1 MGSRLRENPRRL
13 FECWC
18 EVVGPKG
25 TDRPPWIIQKFPD
38 SYSKEEREKEIL
50 KSVPQFAFPCS
61 FDSTNVQHF
70 SFVLTSL
77 DSKWTY
83 GFCRHAPGS
92 ETALVILSHLP
103 WHETFYKLLNHL
115 ADMIGNERTQD
126 MTSCLQS
133 IYCTKVPL
141 PGSEIAVPYGDNKF
155 FVAQCPNHLRLPTIP
170 ENRNLSE
177 YYNAVDANNMM
188 IIFASMLHERRI
200 IMVSKRLSRLSACVQ
215 AANSIIYPMQWQHI
229 FIPVLPEHLTD
240 YLLAPMPYLIGV
252 NSSLLSKVQMED
264 IGEAVILD
272 ADNNVVKT
280 PFNDLETLP
289 DEVIINLRRSLKN
302 PNNML
307 GDHVARAFLRALV
320 QIIGNYKEALQFREE
335 DSKITFNR
343 EKFVNIRPNTFQP
356 FVEKMLELQIFRQF
370 IEERLDRLNSGKQ
383 TSDEFELEVSVHCEK
398 SSSKMRQQYKQF
410 VTNVRKEGGAIMKS
424 VKSKTNPAVKSA
436 VKTVTK
442 GGKQVKEKSRQT
454 YKDIRGKIKEIHQPR
469 IGDDGNAPA
478 WVNGD
483 SPQKPRSAPSSPVM
497 GVKRRPR
504 TVGGNVPGFSAKTT
518 YKRASQINIRED
530 SSALPGTRKYEL
542 IESGIMSPSS
552 DSLSTPSPQSIDL
565 MGEMEEIIKAKLGD
579 DFEELASSRS
589 NDSIQSS
596 ISSSAGESPGSGSAS
611 GSASTITVR
620 KNVKDHPPSGLTA
633 KKLSKPILA
642 PLAINVNAAEWMCKS
657 YVYRGQLSASLTSL
671 PLIDLSLNI
680 ELPPPIMASFGYRF
694 PVTFDDDS
702 NGGGED
708 GDGLGSSSTSH
719 FRSPKLLHDT
729 DFTAPEADNSVVDS
743 HLWGHTHLPSSST
756 SHSAN
761 DGSNISAV
769 CTSYS
774 TIPREHKKSGTRR
787 GQFRDCSASK
797 CTIPVCKTIA
807 TKITTDFPATCYA
820 SSALSPAKLHSQCG
834 HASLSPSR
842 SPQQPR
848 RVVGL
853 ESSSVSSVR
862 SSTDF
867 PKYGASQAFSASL
880 SKYSTTKQGTPGYFY
895 SKLTKSIDDDAP
907 VAEFEAI
914 ESSED
919 FILCSPVNIPHATFS
934 SSQPGYA
941 GNLLFFSSASQTTD
955 IMTMSLPAVLTSI
968 SPPLQSPSQG
978 RSLSPALNPPHSPL
992 SPSSYYPPSPDPPRP
1007 SSTQSRHPDKSLSPL
1022 PPPPPSL
1029 GRRTRSPSPHHGLNQ
1044 GSGEEE
1050 DGNGQDLIFLES
1062 PQDEIFDP
1070 LLSKDITPKHKRPT
1084 QSPPPIPT
1092 TKSTSNLPGKLNHK
1106 DLSGSASTSHLPSK
1120 NVPHPALARTAA
1132 INTTGLPNATP
1143 NRTSEYRPLTPFQ
1156 SSAPEYR
1163 PFSTLQTNLGV
1174 PVGCQNPIYNQHKP
1188 LGEHPLP
1195 NATRSGSATA
1205 AFATSMLSRA
1215 PDESSL
1221 NMVNRSS
1228 PYVQFE
1234 PPVSH
1239 ATKGLNS
1246 SSSQPQRPP
1255 RLSQKDLLGDFSK
1268 DFQKL
1273 SVNSPSRAASP
1284 ANNNNTILNNNKTC
1298 DAIHA
1303 AESDS
1308 ADQSESKWATFD

>member
-1 MGSRLRENPRRL
+1 MGSRLRENPKRL

-25 TDRPPWIIQKFPD
+25 TDRPSWIIQKFPD

-126 MTSCLQS
+126 MQSCLKN

-141 PGSEIAVPYGDNKF
+141 PGSEIAVAYGDNKF

-272 ADNNVVKT
+272 ADNNLVKT
-280 PFNDLETLP
+280 PFSDLETLP
-289 DEVIINLRRSLKN
+289 DEVIISLRRSLKN

-469 IGDDGNAPA
+469 IGEEGGPPS
-478 WVNGD
+478 WINGD

-518 YKRASQINIRED
+518 YKRASQINIRDE
-530 SSALPGTRKYEL
+530 SSVLPGTRKYEL

-552 DSLSTPSPQSIDL
+552 DSLSTPSPQSLDL

-620 KNVKDHPPSGLTA
+620 KNVKEHPPSGLTA
-633 KKLSKPILA
+633 KK
-642 PLAINVNAAEWMCKS
+642 
-657 YVYRGQLSASLTSL
+657 
-671 PLIDLSLNI
+671 
-680 ELPPPIMASFGYRF
+680 
-694 PVTFDDDS
+694 
-702 NGGGED
+702 
-708 GDGLGSSSTSH
+708 
-719 FRSPKLLHDT
+719 
-729 DFTAPEADNSVVDS
+729 
-743 HLWGHTHLPSSST
+743 
-756 SHSAN
+756 
-761 DGSNISAV
+761 
-769 CTSYS
+769 
-774 TIPREHKKSGTRR
+774 
-787 GQFRDCSASK
+787 
-797 CTIPVCKTIA
+797 
-807 TKITTDFPATCYA
+807 
-820 SSALSPAKLHSQCG
+820 
-834 HASLSPSR
+834 
-842 SPQQPR
+842 
-848 RVVGL
+848 
-853 ESSSVSSVR
+853 
-862 SSTDF
+862 
-867 PKYGASQAFSASL
+867 
-880 SKYSTTKQGTPGYFY
+880 
-895 SKLTKSIDDDAP
+895 
-907 VAEFEAI
+907 
-914 ESSED
+914 
-919 FILCSPVNIPHATFS
+919 
-934 SSQPGYA
+934 
-941 GNLLFFSSASQTTD
+941 
-955 IMTMSLPAVLTSI
+955 
-968 SPPLQSPSQG
+968 
-978 RSLSPALNPPHSPL
+978 
-992 SPSSYYPPSPDPPRP
+992 
-1007 SSTQSRHPDKSLSPL
+1007 
-1022 PPPPPSL
+1022 
-1029 GRRTRSPSPHHGLNQ
+1029 
-1044 GSGEEE
+1044 

-1070 LLSKDITPKHKRPT
+1070 LLSKDITPKNKRPT
-1084 QSPPPIPT
+1084 HSPPPIPT
-1092 TKSTSNLPGKLNHK
+1092 TKSTSNLPGKLTHT

-1120 NVPHPALARTAA
+1120 TVPHPALARTSA
-1132 INTTGLPNATP
+1132 INTTGLPSSTP
-1143 NRTSEYRPLTPFQ
+1143 NRSSEYRPLTPFQ

-1174 PVGCQNPIYNQHKP
+1174 PVGCQNPIYTQHKP
-1188 LGEHPLP
+1188 LGDHPLP

-1215 PDESSL
+1215 PEESSL
-1221 NMVNRSS
+1221 NMANRSS
-1228 PYVQFE
+1228 QYVQFE
-1234 PPVSH
+1234 PPLSH
-1239 ATKGLNS
+1239 STKGLNS

-1284 ANNNNTILNNNKTC
+1284 ANNNNTIINNNKTC
-1298 DAIHA
+1298 DAIQA

-1308 ADQSESKWATFD
+1308 VDQSENKWATFD

>member
-115 ADMIGNERTQD
+115 ADLIGNERTQD

-633 KKLSKPILA
+633 KK
-642 PLAINVNAAEWMCKS
+642 
-657 YVYRGQLSASLTSL
+657 QLSASLTSL

-756 SHSAN
+756 SHSTN
-761 DGSNISAV
+761 DGSNISA
-769 CTSYS
+769 
-774 TIPREHKKSGTRR
+774 
-787 GQFRDCSASK
+787 
-797 CTIPVCKTIA
+797 
-807 TKITTDFPATCYA
+807 
-820 SSALSPAKLHSQCG
+820 
-834 HASLSPSR
+834 
-842 SPQQPR
+842 
-848 RVVGL
+848 
-853 ESSSVSSVR
+853 
-862 SSTDF
+862 
-867 PKYGASQAFSASL
+867 
-880 SKYSTTKQGTPGYFY
+880 
-895 SKLTKSIDDDAP
+895 
-907 VAEFEAI
+907 
-914 ESSED
+914 
-919 FILCSPVNIPHATFS
+919 
-934 SSQPGYA
+934 
-941 GNLLFFSSASQTTD
+941 
-955 IMTMSLPAVLTSI
+955 
-968 SPPLQSPSQG
+968 
-978 RSLSPALNPPHSPL
+978 
-992 SPSSYYPPSPDPPRP
+992 
-1007 SSTQSRHPDKSLSPL
+1007 
-1022 PPPPPSL
+1022 
-1029 GRRTRSPSPHHGLNQ
+1029 
-1044 GSGEEE
+1044 

-1120 NVPHPALARTAA
+1120 TVPHPALARTAA

-1215 PDESSL
+1215 PEESSL
-1221 NMVNRSS
+1221 NMVNRPS

-1234 PPVSH
+1234 PPMSH

-1246 SSSQPQRPP
+1246 SASQPQRPP

-1308 ADQSESKWATFD
+1308 ADRSETKWATFD

>member
-115 ADMIGNERTQD
+115 ADLIGNERTQD

-657 YVYRGQLSASLTSL
+657 YVYRG
-671 PLIDLSLNI
+671 
-680 ELPPPIMASFGYRF
+680 
-694 PVTFDDDS
+694 
-702 NGGGED
+702 
-708 GDGLGSSSTSH
+708 
-719 FRSPKLLHDT
+719 
-729 DFTAPEADNSVVDS
+729 
-743 HLWGHTHLPSSST
+743 
-756 SHSAN
+756 
-761 DGSNISAV
+761 
-769 CTSYS
+769 
-774 TIPREHKKSGTRR
+774 
-787 GQFRDCSASK
+787 
-797 CTIPVCKTIA
+797 
-807 TKITTDFPATCYA
+807 
-820 SSALSPAKLHSQCG
+820 
-834 HASLSPSR
+834 
-842 SPQQPR
+842 
-848 RVVGL
+848 
-853 ESSSVSSVR
+853 
-862 SSTDF
+862 
-867 PKYGASQAFSASL
+867 
-880 SKYSTTKQGTPGYFY
+880 
-895 SKLTKSIDDDAP
+895 
-907 VAEFEAI
+907 
-914 ESSED
+914 
-919 FILCSPVNIPHATFS
+919 
-934 SSQPGYA
+934 
-941 GNLLFFSSASQTTD
+941 
-955 IMTMSLPAVLTSI
+955 
-968 SPPLQSPSQG
+968 
-978 RSLSPALNPPHSPL
+978 
-992 SPSSYYPPSPDPPRP
+992 
-1007 SSTQSRHPDKSLSPL
+1007 
-1022 PPPPPSL
+1022 
-1029 GRRTRSPSPHHGLNQ
+1029 
-1044 GSGEEE
+1044 

-1120 NVPHPALARTAA
+1120 TVPHPALARTAA

-1215 PDESSL
+1215 PEESSL
-1221 NMVNRSS
+1221 NMVNRPS

-1234 PPVSH
+1234 PPMSH

-1246 SSSQPQRPP
+1246 SASQPQRPP

-1308 ADQSESKWATFD
+1308 ADRSETKWATFD